1 MSSLFGKPAGGG
13 NLFAPP
19 ASSTASPSNLFAPS
33 AAQQPA
39 KASIFNFANPQASQ
53 PPAASSA
60 STPFG
65 GLDATTSTS
74 QPAGATGLFGLGQ
87 PATSGLG
94 VSSQPQ
100 QPAAALSGLFAG
112 IGQRPAAPPT
122 GQSQQSNQPH
132 AQNVAPG
139 LQSSQT
145 GNNVRTAYFEQILE
159 RGRKRNN
166 AENGVLG
173 DLPSLQLGLGD
184 IARKVRNLGT
194 GGPSSQEARDGAAV
208 PNAQQSRAGD
218 TRA

>member
-13 NLFAPP
+13 G
-19 ASSTASPSNLFAPS
+19 LFAPS
-33 AAQQPA
+33 ASSAASSSSLFAPSVASQPA

-53 PPAASSA
+53 APAASSA

-65 GLDATTSTS
+65 GLGTTANNS
-74 QPAGATGLFGLGQ
+74 QPTGATGLFGLGQ

-94 VSSQPQ
+94 ASSQPQ
-100 QPAAALSGLFAG
+100 QPAAAFSGLFAG
-112 IGQRPAAPPT
+112 IGQKPAAPQA
-122 GQSQQSNQPH
+122 GQPQP
-132 AQNVAPG
+132 QNVVQG
-139 LQSSQT
+139 LQSSQAA
-145 GNNVRTAYFEQILE
+145 NNVRTAYFEQILE

-194 GGPSSQEARDGAAV
+194 GGPSSQEARDGAAL
-208 PNAQQSRAGD
+208 PDHQQSRAGD